1 VLSVADLVFANGLD
15 AAGHMGGRGGDVASG
30 TDAKVAMTIGG
41 LPEWSS
47 ATIAVVD
54 PATGEVFAEA
64 PDASEEQVGRAA
76 EAAAEAF
83 PRWAADSDLRAD
95 VLRAAAAAVEEAV
108 EDLGRLTTLEQ
119 GKPLANA
126 VLEAKALAGF
136 LADSADLRPSE
147 DLYRDDG
154 VAMAKVSRRP
164 LGVVAAIVPWNSA
177 LYVAGMKAAP
187 ALAAGNT
194 VVVKPSPDAPLAALR
209 LGEVLRDV
217 FPPGVFNVIAG
228 GDSVG
233 PWLVDQ
239 PRVRVVSFT
248 GSAVTGSRVAA
259 SAGAGLKHLILELG
273 GNDAAIVLD
282 DADPATVADA
292 LFANAFGSAGQVCSG
307 IKRVYVHESLHAEI
321 VERLAERAL
330 RTRVGSGMSPDT
342 EMGPLT
348 TLRQLEHVSA
358 LVEDAVERGGR
369 VRAGGRR
376 LDQPGY
382 FYPPTVVD
390 ELDDGSRLVVEEQFG
405 PALPV
410 LSFRHDADAM
420 ARANRS
426 EYGLGGSVWTSD
438 FERGLALAEQFET
451 GMSWVNSHKGVDPSL
466 PFGGSKCSGLGVER
480 GIWGLHCFTEIH
492 ATSGIRASTP

>member
-1 VLSVADLVFANGLD
+1 
-15 AAGHMGGRGGDVASG
+15 MASG
-30 TDAKVAMTIGG
+30 IDVKVAMTIGG

-54 PATGEVFAEA
+54 PATGEAFAEA
-64 PDASEEQVGRAA
+64 PDASEEQVNRAA
-76 EAAAEAF
+76 VAAAEAF

-95 VLRAAAAAVEEAV
+95 TLRAAASAVEVAA

-136 LADSADLRPSE
+136 LADS
-147 DLYRDDG
+147 G
-154 VAMAKVSRRP
+154 RP

-194 VVVKPSPDAPLAALR
+194 VVVKPSPDAPLAALL

-217 FPPGVFNVIAG
+217 MPPGVFNVVAG

-239 PRVRVVSFT
+239 SRVRVVSFT
-248 GSAVTGSRVAA
+248 GSAGTGSRVAA

-292 LFANAFGSAGQVCSG
+292 LFANAFGSTGQVCSG

-321 VERLAERAL
+321 VDRLAERAL
-330 RTRVGSGMSPDT
+330 RTRVGPGMSPDT

-358 LVEDAVERGGR
+358 LVEDAVGRGGR
-369 VRAGGRR
+369 LRAGGRR
-376 LDQPGY
+376 LDRPGY

-390 ELDDGSRLVVEEQFG
+390 ELDDESRLVVEEQFG

-410 LSFRHDADAM
+410 LSFRDDADAM

-426 EYGLGGSVWTSD
+426 EYGLGGSVWTTD

-451 GMSWVNSHKGVDPSL
+451 GMSWVNSHKGVDPLL

-492 ATSGIRASTP
+492 ATSGIRATPR